1 MFKGLSA
8 FPLTPITASGF
19 DEEGFCRILQ
29 RIVAADVDSI
39 GVLGSTG
46 SYAYLTREQRQH
58 VATLAV
64 EHADNIPVMVCV
76 GAIGTEQVLHLI
88 DDAQAAGASALLLP
102 ALSYQTLRED
112 EVFALF
118 ETVTRHTSLPVCV
131 YDNPGTTRF
140 TFSDALYARIA
151 ELDKVKSIKIPGLPE
166 EPENAAARLE
176 QIRARLPAGITLGI
190 SGDAFAGVGLNAG
203 CEAWYS
209 VCGGLFPHVAK
220 EITEAAARGDR
231 QQVTQLTERLAPL
244 WQLFRKHGGSIRV
257 IAAAAGVLG
266 LTSGDCL
273 PRPLLPLSAEHTA
286 EIAAVI
292 NALELA

>member
-1 MFKGLSA
+1 MFRGLSA

-29 RIVAADVDSI
+29 RITAVEADSI

-46 SYAYLTREQRQH
+46 SYAYLTREQRKH
-58 VATLAV
+58 IATLAV
-64 EHADNIPVMVCV
+64 EQSNNIPVMVCV
-76 GAIGTEQVLHLI
+76 GAMATEQVLHLI
-88 DDAQAAGASALLLP
+88 DDAQTAGASALLLP
-102 ALSYQTLRED
+102 ALSYQRLRED

-118 ETVTRHTSLPVCV
+118 ETVARHTSLPVCV
-131 YDNPGTTRF
+131 YDNPGTTHF
-140 TFSDALYARIA
+140 TFSDMLYTRIA
-151 ELDKVKSIKIPGLPE
+151 ALSGVGSIKIPGLPE
-166 EPENAAARLE
+166 KAEEAAARVKE
-176 QIRARLPAGITLGI
+176 IRAQLPAEITLGI

-209 VCGGLFPHVAK
+209 VCGGLFPRVAK
-220 EITEAAARGDR
+220 EITEASARGDR
-231 QQVTQLTERLAPL
+231 QQVTQLTERLDPL

-266 LTSGDCL
+266 LTRGDCL
-273 PRPLLPLSAEHTA
+273 PRPLLPLDADATV

-292 NALELA
+292 NALELE

>member
-1 MFKGLSA
+1 MFSGLSA

-19 DEEGFCRILQ
+19 DEKGFSKIVQ
-29 RIVAADVDSI
+29 RIVAAEADSI

-46 SYAYLTREQRQH
+46 SYAYLTREQRKH
-58 VATLAV
+58 IATLAV
-64 EHADNIPVMVCV
+64 KHANNIPVMVCV
-76 GAIGTEQVLHLI
+76 GAVGTEQILHLI
-88 DDAQAAGASALLLP
+88 DDAQMAGVSALLLP
-102 ALSYQTLRED
+102 ALSYQQLRED

-118 ETVTRHTSLPVCV
+118 DTVTRHTSLPVCV
-131 YDNPGTTRF
+131 YDNPGTTHF
-140 TFSDALYARIA
+140 AFSDALYARIA
-151 ELDKVKSIKIPGLPE
+151 ELPGVSSIKIPGLPE
-166 EPENAAARLE
+166 EPEKAAARVA
-176 QIRARLPAGITLGI
+176 QIRERLPAKTTLGI

-203 CEAWYS
+203 CEVWYS
-209 VCGGLFPHVAK
+209 VCGGLFPRVAK

-292 NALELA
+292 NALGLE